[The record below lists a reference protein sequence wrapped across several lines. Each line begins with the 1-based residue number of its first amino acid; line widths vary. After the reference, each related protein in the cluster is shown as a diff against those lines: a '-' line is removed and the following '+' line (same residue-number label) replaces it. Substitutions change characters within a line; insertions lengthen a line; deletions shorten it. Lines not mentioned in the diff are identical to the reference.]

1 MKLFG
6 RGKASEVKTTE
17 EASETISGCLH
28 PLTHRIALREDPS
41 APGRV
46 TGAKCLRCG
55 QVVSGRGPGG
65 AAS

>member
-6 RGKASEVKTTE
+6 RGKDSEVKTKE
-17 EASETISGCLH
+17 ESVQTSSACLH

-46 TGAKCLRCG
+46 TGTKCVQCG
-55 QVVSGRGPGG
+55 QVISGRG
-65 AAS
+65 